1 MHPHLMSPFYECV
14 FGDPVATTCGVDK
27 DGLELDFGSL
37 SCTTK
42 ILLRT
47 RPSLGSL
54 SRMLTP
60 RYASKLGSKVYC
72 YNKLLYD
79 CLVRYVC

>member
-37 SCTTK
+37 KLYHQNLTEN
-42 ILLRT
+42 
-47 RPSLGSL
+47 PSIPWVSK
-54 SRMLTP
+54 SNADAAVITP
-60 RYASKLGSKVYC
+60 Q
-72 YNKLLYD
+72 N
-79 CLVRYVC
+79 